1 MSTNAKE
8 KQKIYNKLRQ
18 IKKKEALLLDPEY
31 IKRQETLKRVAEI
44 EQIIRESRLK
54 FEQTRS

>member
-8 KQKIYNKLRQ
+8 KQRIYNKLRQ
-18 IKKKEALLLDPEY
+18 QKKKEALLLDPEY

-44 EQIIRESRLK
+44 EKIIKESRLK
-54 FEQTRS
+54 FGLQ